1 MSVTQIGSSGNNTL
15 LIVLFAVGLTGAL
28 LLLVAL
34 LFLLRKR
41 RRVEGQAAPTA
52 YLSQPTASAPAVLP
66 EKTLLNRGRY
76 RVLKVHAAS
85 ETVNVYA
92 ARGTI
97 PLSHCPRCDAAI
109 EGDEVQFCTHCGTDL
124 SGVTLVYPKFLI
136 RETAEAQALSESSQL
151 VALHLSHPALI
162 LPVDAFMETAFGPL
176 RYYRVEPVI
185 KRTVDVVPQ
194 LPAKV
199 LEWGIALAQGMAYL
213 HQRYVVLR
221 HVDVEHIVE
230 HIVVDDGK
238 VSFVCID
245 NARVL
250 PQDADA
256 QGESYFVENVRA
268 LARMLLAWLHGS
280 SAAGSSEDVVALL
293 TRTQET
299 GMSAEAFATSLEQ
312 ALYRSRVHQNVRF
325 QVGCQTDV
333 GQMRSLNE
341 DSVLVRDFSERFRA
355 LGVPVGVFA
364 VADGMGGHAA
374 GDVASQLII
383 STIAEETQ
391 KLDVL
396 TDKETSFSARV
407 WLEQAVFAANHA
419 VHTQRKAA
427 DSDMGSTL
435 VLAVATGAHVIIAN
449 MGDSRAYRLTADGAT
464 QITTDHSLVERLVAV
479 GQITAQEAREHPRR
493 NVIYRVVGDKPKPE
507 FDLFEQF
514 LAPGE
519 AVLLCSDGLSGMV
532 PDAQIWQLW
541 RDAPSPQVAC
551 ERLVEAANRAG
562 GTDNISVVI
571 IQIAAP

>member
-15 LIVLFAVGLTGAL
+15 LIVLLALGLTGAL

-34 LFLLRKR
+34 LFLARRR
-41 RRVEGQAAPTA
+41 RRVEGQVVPTV
-52 YLSQPTASAPAVLP
+52 YLSQPTAPAPAVLP
-66 EKTLLNRGRY
+66 ERTLLNSGRY
-76 RVLKVHAAS
+76 RILKVHAAS
-85 ETVNVYA
+85 ETANVYA
-92 ARGTI
+92 ARATI

-124 SGVTLVYPKFLI
+124 SSLTLVYPKFLI

-162 LPVDAFMETAFGPL
+162 LPVDAFMETAFGAL

-185 KRTVDVVPQ
+185 KRTVDMAPQ
-194 LPAKV
+194 LPAKA
-199 LEWGIALAQGMAYL
+199 LALGIALAQGMGYL

-221 HVDVEHIVE
+221 RVDVE

-250 PQDADA
+250 PQDAYA
-256 QGESYFVENVRA
+256 QAESYFVENVRA

-280 SAAGSSEDVVALL
+280 SAAGPSEDVVALL

-396 TDKETSFSARV
+396 ADKETSFSARV

-419 VHTQRKAA
+419 VHTERKAA

-507 FDLFEQF
+507 FDLFEQL
-514 LAPGE
+514 LASGE